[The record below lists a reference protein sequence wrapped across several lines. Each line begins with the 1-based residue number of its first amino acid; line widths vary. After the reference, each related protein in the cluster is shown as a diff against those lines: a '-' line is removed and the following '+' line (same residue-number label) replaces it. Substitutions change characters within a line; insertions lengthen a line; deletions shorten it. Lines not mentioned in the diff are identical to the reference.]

1 MAVPQLGSKRVDP
14 RKGGWRA
21 MRLPDIDCRAMM
33 HGASVSSNM
42 DVASLS
48 LLTDRSASFRRR
60 LALTVCAAALCLAY
74 LPAQAR
80 GPHNAPPSGFGG
92 GNGFGRFNGGGFFEA
107 AAPHKGGNS
116 GAARGNEADERRRR
130 AAAMENRRA
139 ENEGRSGP
147 PPQRKLSPEERKQ
160 LRQNIYDVTR
170 DIYHRGG

>member
-1 MAVPQLGSKRVDP
+1 
-14 RKGGWRA
+14 

-48 LLTDRSASFRRR
+48 LLTDRSASFRQR
-60 LALTVCAAALCLAY
+60 LALTACAAALCLAY

-92 GNGFGRFNGGGFFEA
+92 GNGFGRFNGGNFFEA
-107 AAPHKGGNS
+107 AAPHKGGNQ
-116 GAARGNEADERRRR
+116 GGARGNEADERRRR

-139 ENEGRSGP
+139 ENEGRSSP